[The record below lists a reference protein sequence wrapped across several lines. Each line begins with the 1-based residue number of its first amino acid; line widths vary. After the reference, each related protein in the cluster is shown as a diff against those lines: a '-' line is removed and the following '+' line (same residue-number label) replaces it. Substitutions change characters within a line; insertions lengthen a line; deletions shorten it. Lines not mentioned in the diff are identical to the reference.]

1 MMILANVSDEWPDF
15 DNQNMY
21 NQTSLINTDTE
32 WAIESVRIHGCLY

>member
-1 MMILANVSDEWPDF
+1 MMILANVSGEWPDF